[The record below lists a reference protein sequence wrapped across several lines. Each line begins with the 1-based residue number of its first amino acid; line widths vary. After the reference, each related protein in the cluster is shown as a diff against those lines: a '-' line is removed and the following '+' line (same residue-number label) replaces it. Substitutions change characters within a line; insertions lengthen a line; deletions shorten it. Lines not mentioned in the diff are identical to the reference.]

1 MATDDGYE
9 MNSSEEELNNSQQLT
24 EEDLID
30 SLFVTCDVEKLGR
43 IPVSRLI
50 EYLKFTTSAIS
61 EVIL

>member
-1 MATDDGYE
+1 MATDDSYE
-9 MNSSEEELNNSQQLT
+9 MNSSGEELNNIQQLT

-30 SLFVTCDVEKLGR
+30 SLFVTCDVERLGK

-50 EYLKFTTSAIS
+50 DYLKFTTSAIS